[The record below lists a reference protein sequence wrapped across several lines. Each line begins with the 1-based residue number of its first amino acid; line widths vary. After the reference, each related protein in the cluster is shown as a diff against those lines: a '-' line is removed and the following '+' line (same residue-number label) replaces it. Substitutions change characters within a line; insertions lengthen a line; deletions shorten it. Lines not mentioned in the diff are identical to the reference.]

1 MKRILSICLCLLL
14 LLSVAAPACAENQSR
29 TVIGADLSP
38 EQVEAVYQSF
48 GLRRGDVVEL
58 TMTNAEERRY
68 LEGLVDERVIG
79 SRSISCV
86 YVELL
91 PEGSGL
97 SIATNNVTWW
107 TEEMYISALTTA
119 GIKDAR
125 IIVSAPFEVSGT
137 SALSGIYKAYE
148 DMTGLS
154 LDELAK
160 QVSTEE
166 LTITGDLAQQIGN
179 MDSTSIVS
187 ELKLV
192 LNETKNMSDDEIR
205 AIITEIA
212 GRYKRVDDGGHVHLL
227 SGIVKCPICGKGLT
241 GMISRTK
248 NLKGDGYYK
257 PIYYYKCRYN
267 TRQNGKTCPFDQSLN
282 QEIID
287 GLVMK
292 ILQKLQT
299 YREFQDALQAAL
311 GDQGNLEKTEKRL
324 QDLRKELREA
334 ELTKDRFGEKL
345 DGLNPLGKDYDRKYE
360 ETSDKLDSIY
370 DRIGDL
376 EMDVISTKKKLEAL
390 KQKADSTVQIMT
402 FMENLP
408 LMYEEMSEEERKEMF
423 QAFVDEIELF
433 PEDRTDGKIIKSI
446 SFKFPM
452 VFDGKPLAKNTKPE
466 DMVSF
471 RLDCTD
477 IDIELPGKGNIIMKK
492 QADGSQKVIVRKG
505 TYAAIKA
512 YILEKH
518 DVKVPTLY
526 IAQIKRKYGL
536 EIGKAYNKPEKN
548 KNHVPKCTK
557 EKELLIMEALKF
569 YDLMEQDVEYRED
582 AV

>member
-14 LLSVAAPACAENQSR
+14 LLSVAAPAWAENQSR

-48 GLRRGDVVEL
+48 GLRHGDVVEL

-212 GRYKRVDDGGHVHLL
+212 GRYNVHLTDTQINQL
-227 SGIVKCPICGKGLT
+227 
-241 GMISRTK
+241 ISLCRSLE
-248 NLKGDGYYK
+248 NLNPDQL
-257 PIYYYKCRYN
+257 
-267 TRQNGKTCPFDQSLN
+267 RQRVEEVQGT
-282 QEIID
+282 
-287 GLVMK
+287 
-292 ILQKLQT
+292 LQKMAEAKT
-299 YREFQDALQAAL
+299 KVESFAQDVKNVMESVS
-311 GDQGNLEKTEKRL
+311 GFIDK
-324 QDLRKELREA
+324 LR
-334 ELTKDRFGEKL
+334 DF
-345 DGLNPLGKDYDRKYE
+345 LGKF
-360 ETSDKLDSIY
+360 S
-370 DRIGDL
+370 
-376 EMDVISTKKKLEAL
+376 
-390 KQKADSTVQIMT
+390 
-402 FMENLP
+402 
-408 LMYEEMSEEERKEMF
+408 
-423 QAFVDEIELF
+423 
-433 PEDRTDGKIIKSI
+433 
-446 SFKFPM
+446 
-452 VFDGKPLAKNTKPE
+452 
-466 DMVSF
+466 
-471 RLDCTD
+471 
-477 IDIELPGKGNIIMKK
+477 
-492 QADGSQKVIVRKG
+492 
-505 TYAAIKA
+505 
-512 YILEKH
+512 
-518 DVKVPTLY
+518 
-526 IAQIKRKYGL
+526 
-536 EIGKAYNKPEKN
+536 
-548 KNHVPKCTK
+548 
-557 EKELLIMEALKF
+557 
-569 YDLMEQDVEYRED
+569 
-582 AV
+582 

>member
-1 MKRILSICLCLLL
+1 VKRILSICLCLLL
-14 LLSVAAPACAENQSR
+14 LLSVAAPAWAENQSR

-192 LNETKNMSDDEIR
+192 LSETKNMSDDEIR

-212 GRYKRVDDGGHVHLL
+212 GRYNVHLTDTQINQL
-227 SGIVKCPICGKGLT
+227 
-241 GMISRTK
+241 ISLCRSLE
-248 NLKGDGYYK
+248 NLNPDQL
-257 PIYYYKCRYN
+257 
-267 TRQNGKTCPFDQSLN
+267 RQRVEEVQGT
-282 QEIID
+282 
-287 GLVMK
+287 
-292 ILQKLQT
+292 LQKMAEAKT
-299 YREFQDALQAAL
+299 KVESFAQDVKNVMESVS
-311 GDQGNLEKTEKRL
+311 GFIDK
-324 QDLRKELREA
+324 LR
-334 ELTKDRFGEKL
+334 DF
-345 DGLNPLGKDYDRKYE
+345 LGKF
-360 ETSDKLDSIY
+360 S
-370 DRIGDL
+370 
-376 EMDVISTKKKLEAL
+376 
-390 KQKADSTVQIMT
+390 
-402 FMENLP
+402 
-408 LMYEEMSEEERKEMF
+408 
-423 QAFVDEIELF
+423 
-433 PEDRTDGKIIKSI
+433 
-446 SFKFPM
+446 
-452 VFDGKPLAKNTKPE
+452 
-466 DMVSF
+466 
-471 RLDCTD
+471 
-477 IDIELPGKGNIIMKK
+477 
-492 QADGSQKVIVRKG
+492 
-505 TYAAIKA
+505 
-512 YILEKH
+512 
-518 DVKVPTLY
+518 
-526 IAQIKRKYGL
+526 
-536 EIGKAYNKPEKN
+536 
-548 KNHVPKCTK
+548 
-557 EKELLIMEALKF
+557 
-569 YDLMEQDVEYRED
+569 
-582 AV
+582 